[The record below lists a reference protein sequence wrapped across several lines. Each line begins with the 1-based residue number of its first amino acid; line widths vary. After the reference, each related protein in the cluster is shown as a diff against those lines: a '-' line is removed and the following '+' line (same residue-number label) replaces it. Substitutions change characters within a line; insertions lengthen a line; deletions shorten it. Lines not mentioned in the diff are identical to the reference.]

1 MNAFFQ
7 PEPPV
12 PTDAEVKRA
21 IVEIRDLLKQ
31 IVELLKHWE

>member
-7 PEPPV
+7 REPEV

-21 IVEIRDLLKQ
+21 IVEIRELLKQ
-31 IVELLKHWE
+31 LVELLKHWE